1 MGKQPGEERGCLGE
15 RGQSSVI
22 GVVLI
27 LGIVITSLAVI
38 ATVGG
43 LALLDTEDEL
53 SVARAEKVMTQFDSQ
68 SALVALGE
76 TDARQTRL
84 ASGNSGG
91 YTLDEDA
98 GWMRVSIRNTTD
110 NTTQVV
116 QNVSSLG
123 SLTYETDGVRL
134 AYQAGGV
141 WQKGDGDA
149 VMVSPPEFHYR
160 GQTLTLPVINVTGDG
175 QVSRQ
180 VSVRQSEVSQ
190 GYPDRAG
197 NSEFVNPVPE
207 NRAVTVT
214 VKSEYYRGWGSY
226 FERRTEGNV
235 SYDKDSQTASITL
248 TVPIEENF
256 DNTVTATGTV
266 GSKVK
271 VPGSVEQ
278 GATRPSASNLIDEKI
293 SDCKSGGGWKS
304 IPADS
309 EFDGGTYYSD
319 SGVVL
324 DTAEFNTGSANSKLV
339 VNGTVTFGPG
349 NHNITG
355 NGNVTL
361 YIKGNI
367 SIKGSARINNQSS
380 PDLLTYVHSDAGS
393 VTAAKGTPQYTGLI
407 YAPNT
412 DLDIKGGGKCKK
424 SNGNGNGNG
433 NDCNGNIVGSVVAK
447 DVNSKG
453 GGKIRKDKDADIT
466 LEFDDSITITYLH
479 IWINSEVTPD
489 RGVSRVGVA
498 INVFS
503 FIKCLLPSSPVR

>member
-1 MGKQPGEERGCLGE
+1 MGKQPGEERGCWGE

-27 LGIVITSLAVI
+27 LGIVIASLAVI

-98 GWMRVSIRNTTD
+98 GWMRVSVRNTTD

-149 VMVSPPEFHYR
+149 VMISPPEFHYR

-180 VSVRQSEVSQ
+180 VSVRQGEVSQ

-207 NRAVTVT
+207 NREVTVT

-256 DNTVTATGTV
+256 DESIIATGSV
-266 GSKVK
+266 SIQGNPDNGSGG
-271 VPGSVEQ
+271 PIRFTE
-278 GATRPSASNLIDEKI
+278 ATNRPSASARIDNRIQE
-293 SDCKSGGGWKS
+293 CKSGNCTELSSTISNDLDDGVYY
-304 IPADS
+304 IDS
-309 EFDGGTYYSD
+309 TATFDGATALNTSNGDIDIVVDGGLEYS
-319 SGVVL
+319 G
-324 DTAEFNTGSANSKLV
+324 
-339 VNGTVTFGPG
+339 NGELKIDGD
-349 NHNITG
+349 
-355 NGNVTL
+355 GNVTFYLKNRIKLSGNGGINSNGNASSLLVYIHSDANKIIQGTGTSL
-361 YIKGNI
+361 YRGLVYAPKTDLKLAGTVDVYGSFVVRDANIKGN
-367 SIKGSARINNQSS
+367 S
-380 PDLLTYVHSDAGS
+380 
-393 VTAAKGTPQYTGLI
+393 
-407 YAPNT
+407 
-412 DLDIKGGGKCKK
+412 
-424 SNGNGNGNG
+424 
-433 NDCNGNIVGSVVAK
+433 IVG
-447 DVNSKG
+447 DVG
-453 GGKIRKDKDADIT
+453 DIDT
-466 LEFDDSITITYLH
+466 IAEFAGEVRITYLH
-479 IWINSEVTPD
+479 ISENAVEITD
-489 RGVSRVGVA
+489 S
-498 INVFS
+498 
-503 FIKCLLPSSPVR
+503 